1 MTVLTK
7 LKFSSAKREIIFDPV
22 LARRQKL
29 IDKLGEQ
36 AKLAAGLI
44 AGEAVRFTHTVTTK
58 NANTGEKKLV
68 EKEKRVRQ
76 WFWHNLDGQWFLEI
90 RFGNKV
96 VGLGKNKTAIEV
108 GGKENLVATIETV
121 IDAVKAGEL
130 DEQVTAI
137 AGMRAKPM
145 RG

>member
-7 LKFSSAKREIIFDPV
+7 LMLTNAKREIIFDPV

-44 AGEAVRFTHTVTTK
+44 AGEAVRFTHTVTMK
-58 NANTGEKKLV
+58 DADTGEKKLV

-90 RFGNKV
+90 RFGNRV

-108 GGKENLVATIETV
+108 GDKANLVATIETV
-121 IDAVKAGEL
+121 TEAVKGGEL
-130 DEQVTAI
+130 DEAMTAI
-137 AGMRAKPM
+137 AEKRNKQIRA
-145 RG
+145 